1 MVVNRCQK
9 QTYELFRMRRAR
21 LSTVF
26 HVTRAAVVVFS
37 TLGAA
42 GCGRAGDQSRAT
54 VGEGAGPTKGGRNTG
69 PSATGGSFRVALL
82 TPGPISDQS
91 WNGGAYAGL
100 LAIRDSLGAQVS
112 HIQTKTPAEFE
123 ENFRQYGQQGYAL
136 VFGHGFEFQDAAL
149 RVAPSYPRTLYVTTS
164 GSSAAGNVA
173 GMTFSFEEPSYLAG
187 IVAGRMTRTNV
198 VGVIGGTELP
208 PVKSSF
214 AAFAAGA
221 RAANPR
227 VRVVSSFVGNWD
239 DVSAGKEQALAQIGR
254 GADVLF
260 QNADAAGLG
269 VFQAARE
276 RGNVYVFGSN
286 ANQNGVA
293 PDVTLGSVVI
303 DLPRAFL
310 RVAREVKQGSFT
322 PQVVRLGLDTKV
334 VTLVL
339 NPALAGRIPSAV
351 RSAVDS
357 AERAIEAGTL
367 KPLPDTQR
375 YGGEKQ
381 APGSGIKIS
390 EPAPGGGAAPA
401 RGGP

>member
-1 MVVNRCQK
+1 
-9 QTYELFRMRRAR
+9 MRRPP

-26 HVTRAAVVVFS
+26 HAVLSGAVVC
-37 TLGAA
+37 LGAA
-42 GCGRAGDQSRAT
+42 LAACGRAGEQPS
-54 VGEGAGPTKGGRNTG
+54 GGADAGTTAAGSSAGGAS
-69 PSATGGSFRVALL
+69 SAGDTAGAFRVALL

-100 LAIRDSLGAQVS
+100 MAIRDSLGAKVS

-123 ENFRQYGQQGYAL
+123 ENFRQYGQQGYSL

-149 RVAPSYPRTLYVTTS
+149 RVAPSYPRTVYVTTS
-164 GSSAAGNVA
+164 GNSSGANVS

-187 IVAGRMTRTNV
+187 VLAGRMTKTNT

-221 RAANPR
+221 RASNPR
-227 VRVVSSFVGNWD
+227 VRVLSAFIGNWD

-254 GADVLF
+254 GADVIF

-276 RGNVYVFGSN
+276 RGDVYVVGSN

-293 PDVTLGSVVI
+293 PQVTLGSVVI

-310 RVAREVKQGSFT
+310 RVAREARAGELKNK
-322 PQVVRLGLDTKV
+322 VVRLGLDTKV

-339 NPALAGRIPSAV
+339 NPVLQARIPADV
-351 RSAVDS
+351 RAQVDS

-367 KPLPDTQR
+367 KPLPDDAR
-375 YGGEKQ
+375 YGGAK
-381 APGSGIKIS
+381 ASGGSGIKVS
-390 EPAPGGGAAPA
+390 EAAPGQESVRGAAKP
-401 RGGP
+401 